1 MDIKTELPLK
11 RIALGVAYNGTPY
24 YGWQTQPNGQTV
36 QDKLEA
42 ALRQFTTQATSTICA
57 GRTDTGVHALSQV
70 VHIDTQAVRRD
81 ESWVRGLNALLPDSI
96 SVRWAKEVAP
106 DFNARFSACSR
117 TYVYVLRN
125 ERILSPHWVGRAGWD
140 FHPLN
145 LEAMCKAAEHL
156 VGTHDFSSFRSSQ
169 CQAASPVRT
178 LELLRIEKQG
188 TFIVFT
194 LKANAFLHHMVRNII
209 GSLVYVGKGR
219 FPSEW
224 VASLLQEKDRKFA
237 APTFMSDGLYLAH
250 VDYPEEYGLN
260 SFSQFNP
267 HQPLRSLFQA

>member
-106 DFNARFSACSR
+106 DFNARFSARSR

-178 LELLRIEKQG
+178 MELLKIEKQG

-260 SFSQFNP
+260 SFSQFNID
-267 HQPLRSLFQA
+267 QPLFSLLQS

>member
-1 MDIKTELPLK
+1 MDIQTELPLK

-42 ALRQFTTQATSTICA
+42 ALRQFTTQATPTICA

-81 ESWVRGLNALLPDSI
+81 ESWVRGLNALLPGSI
-96 SVRWAKEVAP
+96 SVRWAKEMPPA
-106 DFNARFSACSR
+106 FNARFSARSR

-125 ERILSPHWVGRAGWD
+125 ERIMSPHWVGRAGWD

-145 LEAMCKAAEHL
+145 LDAMRKAAEYL

-169 CQAASPVRT
+169 CQAASPVRAM
-178 LELLRIEKQG
+178 ELLKIEKQG
-188 TFIVFT
+188 AFIVFT

-219 FPSEW
+219 YPSDW
-224 VASLLQEKDRKFA
+224 VESLLGEKNRKFA
-237 APTFMSDGLYLAH
+237 APTFMSDGLYLAQ

-260 SFSQFNP
+260 SFSQFDIN
-267 HQPLRSLFQA
+267 HPLHSLLQS